1 MAFILYFRSLSV
13 ATKSF
18 SEWYELG
25 RLSYLDNDWVH
36 CVEGF
41 EKALQAFKSY
51 QKINLSCK
59 KKCQQEAQ
67 EETMLQGQDPSHLD
81 NDLQFYSQ
89 KIFYTLCSIKCKST
103 SKSYVKDDDFAS
115 KEVLQ
120 HFEALEPY
128 NYLQLCYFQVSFI
141 FGLFS
146 KKVFLA
152 IFFKSQ
158 LKQYSKALEAA
169 FTYYVTNYD
178 DQTAKANL
186 EYYMEITGKSYQ
198 SIKNAEAFVSSSE
211 KRRSQENTKDSS
223 FPL

>member
-1 MAFILYFRSLSV
+1 MKALLVAFILYFRSLSV

-146 KKVFLA
+146 KKLFLA
-152 IFFKSQ
+152 VFFNHS
-158 LKQYSKALEAA
+158 
-169 FTYYVTNYD
+169 
-178 DQTAKANL
+178 
-186 EYYMEITGKSYQ
+186 
-198 SIKNAEAFVSSSE
+198 
-211 KRRSQENTKDSS
+211 
-223 FPL
+223 